1 MTENDIEAAAP
12 RPLWR
17 HPVSEVKARRALLR
31 RIADL
36 DPQADA
42 HELTKLVVGHVFSD
56 AFFVDTLFTVAYW
69 RQIAVRTIAPILHQN
84 GRGKTYETG
93 KRVDD
98 TLLFFGFIY
107 RDGWQGDAAGQTI
120 DRLAAIH
127 ERFAIPADDFRYTT
141 ASLCFEAVRIPE
153 ILRSPGLT
161 DGEAHALFLF
171 WRDVARRWGIEVP
184 EERSEF
190 RTWMERYEAA
200 TYERTE
206 HGPAMAQTMADDYC
220 RRFFPGPL
228 RTLGLLV
235 LRCCSDG
242 PLLDAVAQPHPP
254 ALARTLVGRLV
265 HAYIAARRVLP
276 ASAGPQLLRP
286 WNREYGPSLDP
297 MTVGPEWARKL
308 TPESRRH
315 ATVGTPPRTT

>member
-1 MTENDIEAAAP
+1 MITADSELAP
-12 RPLWR
+12 PTRLWR
-17 HPVSEVKARRALLR
+17 HPVREVRARRALLG
-31 RIADL
+31 RIAEL
-36 DPQADA
+36 DPDTDA

-69 RQIAVRTIAPILHQN
+69 RQIAVRTIAPVLHQN

-107 RDGWQGDAAGQTI
+107 RDGWQSDAAGQTI
-120 DRLAAIH
+120 DRLAAMH

-141 ASLCFEAVRIPE
+141 ASLCFEAIRIPE

-161 DGEAHALFLF
+161 EREAHALFLF
-171 WRDVARRWGIEVP
+171 WRDVGRRWGIDVP
-184 EERSEF
+184 EGQAEF
-190 RTWMERYEAA
+190 RAWMEGYEAA

-206 HGPAMAQTMADDYC
+206 HGPAMAQAMADDYC

-228 RTLGLLV
+228 RGLGMLV

-242 PLLDAVAQPHPP
+242 PLLDAVGQPHPS
-254 ALARTLVGRLV
+254 AAGRVLVGRLV

-286 WNREYGPSLDP
+286 WNREYGAALDP
-297 MTVGPEWARKL
+297 MTVGPTWARNV
-308 TPESRRH
+308 TAESRRH
-315 ATVGTPPRTT
+315 TTVGRRS